1 MRLFSQLS
9 QRPIVQGLTAGVLI
23 TLIVLAIRA
32 IGWFEPVDLKI
43 YDWLLRSRASPE
55 ISDPRIT
62 YVEITEEDIQ
72 RQGRWPITD
81 AVLAETLERIGQAG
95 PRAIGLDIYRDIDVP
110 PGRAELD
117 RYLSVHP
124 NVVVVM

>member
-95 PRAIGLDIYRDIDVP
+95 PRAIGAGCWIY
-110 PGRAELD
+110 L
-117 RYLSVHP
+117 
-124 NVVVVM
+124 